1 MMVVMFQIFFLCMSN
16 DVVEIQNEDDLVPKE
31 DVKILK
37 HNHGTKRKEYNA
49 FLEIIDLP
57 IGQRNL
63 LNYIS
68 MFCRKYGV
76 NTFSNDAGFRQKYID
91 YLRENNS
98 PVNYTS
104 QTINVYFN
112 ELYKRKL
119 ILRLDLS
126 QRKYFKVREEFLE
139 YLM

>member
-1 MMVVMFQIFFLCMSN
+1 MMVVMFQIFFSSMSN
-16 DVVEIQNEDDLVPKE
+16 DVVGIQNEDGLVPKE
-31 DVKILK
+31 DVKIL
-37 HNHGTKRKEYNA
+37 NHRNGTKRKEYNA

-76 NTFSNDAGFRQKYID
+76 NTFSNDIGFRQRYID